1 MNGTNYS
8 VRALLGDLSGGFTA
22 ALVML
27 PLALAYGVAS
37 GLGAIAGLYGAIA
50 LGLVVALA
58 GGTRTMI
65 SGPTAPLAITLTV
78 VFASQGRSLAE
89 VVTITVLAGVIQ
101 IALGALRI
109 GRYISYTPYSVI
121 SGILTAVGLIIIV
134 LQSRPFAGLP
144 AATGGLVDTIRAWPE
159 SAADINVQA
168 LIVAAVTL
176 AVAAAWPRRLR
187 LFVPS
192 AAIALIAGTAL
203 SVLWL
208 SDIPVVGDVPR
219 GLPDLHMPDLSLSVV
234 SRAIQPAVVI
244 ALIGAIDTLFTA
256 VVARSMIRQPET
268 PSRDMLAQGIGTI
281 ATGLVGGVPGG
292 GSFCTIPSIR
302 AGARTRVSG
311 VVYAAILLGLVLGLG
326 KYAESIPLA
335 VVAGIL
341 MKIGWD
347 FIDWRFMT
355 RIHRVQRE
363 HLAIMVVTLAV
374 GTLFDLIAAVGVGLI
389 VAALTTS
396 KQFERLELDRVA
408 STPLLDR
415 TFLGVGSDTPE
426 AQGDDDPFAARVG
439 LVALK
444 GSFTVASSQKL
455 INTIGE
461 DIRDHD
467 VVILDFSDTLYVDD
481 SAALVVEHMVEVAA
495 DQNTETVVMGLSGQ
509 PATCL
514 VGLGV
519 LSDVSEDHFVENLD
533 EARDLARRLLAS

>member
-1 MNGTNYS
+1 MNGSGYS
-8 VRALLGDLSGGFTA
+8 IRALLGDVSGGFTA

-50 LGLVVALA
+50 LGIVVALV

-78 VFASQGRSLAE
+78 VVASHGRSLAE
-89 VVTITVLAGVIQ
+89 VVTITLLAGLMQ
-101 IALGALRI
+101 IALGTLRV
-109 GRYISYTPYSVI
+109 GRYVSYTPYSVV
-121 SGILTAVGLIIIV
+121 SGVLTGVGLIIIV

-144 AATGGLVDTIRAWPE
+144 AATGGLVDTIRAWPGVV
-159 SAADINVQA
+159 ADVNVAA
-168 LIVAAVTL
+168 LIVAAFTL
-176 AVAAAWPRRLR
+176 AVAASWPRRLR
-187 LFVPS
+187 HFVPS
-192 AAIALIAGTAL
+192 AAVALIAGTAL
-203 SVLWL
+203 SALWL
-208 SDIPVVGDVPR
+208 SDVPIVGDVPR
-219 GLPDLHMPDLSLSVV
+219 GLPDLHMPDLSLVAV
-234 SRAIQPAVVI
+234 SHAVQPAVVI
-244 ALIGAIDTLFTA
+244 AIIGSLDTLFTA
-256 VVARSMIRQPET
+256 VVVRSMIRQPET
-268 PSRDMLAQGIGTI
+268 SNRDMLAQGIGTI

-302 AGARTRVSG
+302 AGARSRVSG

-347 FIDWRFMT
+347 FIDWRFMM
-355 RIHRVQRE
+355 RVHRVQRE
-363 HLAIMVVTLAV
+363 HLAIMVATLVVA
-374 GTLFDLIAAVGVGLI
+374 TLFDLVVAVGVGLI
-389 VAALTTS
+389 VATLTAS
-396 KQFERLELDRVA
+396 KQLERLELDRVISA
-408 STPLLDR
+408 PLLDR
-415 TFLGVGSDTPE
+415 TFLGSGSDPE
-426 AQGDDDPFAARVG
+426 QTQDDQFAARVG

-444 GSFTVASSQKL
+444 GSFTVASSRTL
-455 INTIGE
+455 IDTIGA

-495 DQNTETVVMGLSGQ
+495 EQNTETIVLGLSGQ

-519 LSDVSEDHFVENLD
+519 LRDVSGDHFVENLD
-533 EARDLARRLLAS
+533 EARDLARRLLTG